1 MAWEV
6 CRRGDLAAL
15 VASSGSHVKT
25 GSRFCVFGAKSTS
38 SLDVGRQQRAGEEV
52 RTWGLEDDILLAQR
66 RRDTKSHF
74 PSAQRSLLSQRRSL
88 TNSDPKFH

>member
-6 CRRGDLAAL
+6 CRRGDLAEL

-38 SLDVGRQQRAGEEV
+38 SLDVSGQKSQWSISIEPV
-52 RTWGLEDDILLAQR
+52 R
-66 RRDTKSHF
+66 KSGCG
-74 PSAQRSLLSQRRSL
+74 S
-88 TNSDPKFH
+88 